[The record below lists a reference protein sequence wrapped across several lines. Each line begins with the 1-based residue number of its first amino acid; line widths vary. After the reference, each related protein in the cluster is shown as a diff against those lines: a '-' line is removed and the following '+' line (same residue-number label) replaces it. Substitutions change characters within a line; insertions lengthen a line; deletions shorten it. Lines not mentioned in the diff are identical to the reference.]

1 MNERIISIESY
12 SPLEIYGP
20 NDRYLNLLR
29 NRFPRL
35 KIIARGDVLK
45 LVGEKNDIEVFDHL
59 FGLILVHFDQFGG
72 LTENDIYE
80 IIGSDS
86 DQMYDQ
92 VRLKENSDVLVYGN
106 HGLQVRARTVNQRM
120 LVESS
125 MKNDMVFAIGP
136 AGTGKTYT
144 AVALAVRALKNKEVK
159 RIILTRPAVEAGEN
173 LGFLPGDLKD
183 KLDPYLQPLYDALRD
198 MLPAQKL
205 LTYLEDGTIEVAP
218 LAFMRGRTLDHAFAI
233 LDEAQN
239 ATLSQLKM
247 FLTRMGR
254 SAKFIITGDIT
265 QIDLPPTQTSG
276 LVHAIRILRGIQG
289 IDFIFLDDRDIVRH
303 RLVKEIIEAYGRDAE
318 VFLNK
323 KKPDNPSPSDNPNDN
338 ENPS

>member
-45 LVGEKNDIEVFDHL
+45 LVGEKSDIEVFDHL
-59 FGLILVHFDQFGG
+59 FGLILVHFDQFGR

-86 DQMYDQ
+86 EQMYEQ

-106 HGLQVRARTVNQRM
+106 HGLQVRARTVNQRL

-205 LTYLEDGTIEVAP
+205 LSYLEDGTIEVAP

-265 QIDLPPTQTSG
+265 QIDLPPSQTSG
-276 LVHAIRILRGIQG
+276 LVHAIQILRGIQG

-303 RLVKEIIEAYGRDAE
+303 RLVKEIIEAYSRSAE
-318 VFLNK
+318 QQRP
-323 KKPDNPSPSDNPNDN
+323 KPQSEPSNPDQTTPSHD
-338 ENPS
+338 ESA

>member
-59 FGLILVHFDQFGG
+59 FGLILVHFDQFGR